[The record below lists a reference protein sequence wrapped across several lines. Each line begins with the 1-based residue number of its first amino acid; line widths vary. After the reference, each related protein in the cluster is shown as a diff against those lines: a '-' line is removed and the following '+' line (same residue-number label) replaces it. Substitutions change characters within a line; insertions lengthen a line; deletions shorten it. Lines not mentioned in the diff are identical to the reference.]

1 MVASSAKGYE
11 LQATG
16 ANPGT
21 WGGVLNDS
29 ALQYIDDNMGGRTAK
44 VLTGLTGGA
53 ASFSLTAAESRSAIL
68 YLSGVLSANITITTA
83 CIGFFYVEN
92 NTTGNF
98 TVTLKNSVAAS
109 GSGTFA
115 STTAVIP
122 QKSRVVCMSDATQG
136 CRIAG
141 QNGFESGTSPLL
153 AQASAPI
160 GYTLSTANT
169 NKALRL
175 VSSGGGSTGGGSDT
189 FTGAFVA
196 RKIARAELPNV
207 TLTDTTSS
215 TSGGTPRTGI
225 KYNFITWSGGSY
237 PALFLTS
244 SGLGTNADIV
254 ADALAGHT
262 HAVSIALNGGVTQQ
276 NLLDVA
282 YVDVS
287 IYTKD

>member
-98 TVTLKNSVAAS
+98 TVTL
-109 GSGTFA
+109 
-115 STTAVIP
+115 
-122 QKSRVVCMSDATQG
+122 
-136 CRIAG
+136 
-141 QNGFESGTSPLL
+141 
-153 AQASAPI
+153 
-160 GYTLSTANT
+160 
-169 NKALRL
+169 
-175 VSSGGGSTGGGSDT
+175 
-189 FTGAFVA
+189 
-196 RKIARAELPNV
+196 
-207 TLTDTTSS
+207 
-215 TSGGTPRTGI
+215 
-225 KYNFITWSGGSY
+225 
-237 PALFLTS
+237 
-244 SGLGTNADIV
+244 
-254 ADALAGHT
+254 
-262 HAVSIALNGGVTQQ
+262 
-276 NLLDVA
+276 
-282 YVDVS
+282 
-287 IYTKD
+287 